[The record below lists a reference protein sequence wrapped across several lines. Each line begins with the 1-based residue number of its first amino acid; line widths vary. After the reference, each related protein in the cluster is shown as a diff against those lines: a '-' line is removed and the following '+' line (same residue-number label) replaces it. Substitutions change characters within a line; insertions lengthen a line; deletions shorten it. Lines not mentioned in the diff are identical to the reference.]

1 MNQITE
7 YQLEPAAQD
16 DRKAVNSL
24 VHTSGLQIEEQLSR
38 DYDFLGY
45 LITNEVSDKIL
56 GQTYEALQ
64 ASLIPATDNE
74 IAKGLLKL
82 RALTSHKVD
91 GQDIDLILEAYVE
104 QLRDYPREAVLESL
118 NRMAGHV
125 KWFPS
130 WHELKDDI
138 EFRCKHRIGL
148 MKAIE
153 RKMDVRRISKLR
165 QISG

>member
-7 YQLEPAAQD
+7 YQLAPAAEN
-16 DRKAVNSL
+16 DRKAANS
-24 VHTSGLQIEEQLSR
+24 VAHTSGLEIEERHSK

-82 RALTSHKVD
+82 RALTSHKAD
-91 GQDIDLILEAYVE
+91 GQDIDIILEAYVE
-104 QLRDYPREAVLESL
+104 QLREYPKDAVLESL

-153 RKMDVRRISKLR
+153 RKMDVRQISKFR
-165 QISG
+165 QISR